1 MGSTLAAL
9 NMYESCIVSSLLN
22 NAEVWVGLMEHQEQR
37 LDGKGLQFRILKGP
51 DAPTFLYLQG
61 MPASRHIQAEDEV
74 AQIGAEAAPQ
84 EVLARQ
90 VLEEQLTL
98 GLPGLGQEVTDTV
111 RARVLK
117 L

>member
-1 MGSTLAAL
+1 
-9 NMYESCIVSSLLN
+9 
-22 NAEVWVGLMEHQEQR
+22 
-37 LDGKGLQFRILKGP
+37 
-51 DAPTFLYLQG
+51 